1 MKIFEEYG
9 GGMER
14 RRHRTAEG
22 SVTQSPLPYET
33 QSRFLASSFIT
44 RTGA

>member
-1 MKIFEEYG
+1 
-9 GGMER
+9 MER

-44 RTGA
+44 RVIFHGETANL